1 MKYWKAPFAG
11 LDYVLTW
18 PSATSLVSVGQV
30 AAIWVK
36 APLQPMAL
44 TLQESKLFSRVRKHP
59 AANASGSDVFVC
71 TRVFF
76 LSRFHDLDVLLFL
89 HVKCQHVA
97 TWCFRCL
104 QFCHPRCWK
113 NITYKALL
121 RVCILFWS
129 LAKPAQDTLL
139 WAMQTGGGYHDDGDS
154 DCSESSDGESRKAG
168 GQVSWCIDGVQICR
182 RAFQRMLGLGCGRLN
197 RTRGRF
203 QGMDERHLKVQD
215 HGARAAESSASVNA
229 FMYKMYYSVGESM
242 PTGWLDSFLCC
253 SILFVRFASEF
264 CCHFCSDSVSYYK
277 ILFAHGYLILRLFSN
292 SMNLGDEAA
301 REKMMKE
308 LLNDALLGPSTRISK
323 QLNPS
328 KLSQRELPPGN
339 WGQLFLVY
347 QAYCLASNLECA
359 SRATFYNCTKS
370 WRAALRFR
378 PLSKHSLCHTCDL
391 IKSKMRHAGDFMSHA
406 SATDELLAHLRQTWM
421 CRQSYWH
428 SRELSRSH
436 QDVLCVI
443 FDGFD
448 KSKPVVPRWAH
459 GHDRSIQYS
468 SESIARTLLCPQ
480 F

>member
-1 MKYWKAPFAG
+1 MTFCHLSSLRGAGGCDMGQGTFATNG
-11 LDYVLTW
+11 SD
-18 PSATSLVSVGQV
+18 PAR
-30 AAIWVK
+30 VK
-36 APLQPMAL
+36 AVLKSQKASSCKCKR
-44 TLQESKLFSRVRKHP
+44 QWRVCLHK
-59 AANASGSDVFVC
+59 SI
-71 TRVFF
+71 F

-154 DCSESSDGESRKAG
+154 DCSESSDGESRTAG

-215 HGARAAESSASVNA
+215 RGARAAESSASVNA

-277 ILFAHGYLILRLFSN
+277 ILFAHG
-292 SMNLGDEAA
+292 
-301 REKMMKE
+301 
-308 LLNDALLGPSTRISK
+308 
-323 QLNPS
+323 
-328 KLSQRELPPGN
+328 
-339 WGQLFLVY
+339 
-347 QAYCLASNLECA
+347 
-359 SRATFYNCTKS
+359 
-370 WRAALRFR
+370 
-378 PLSKHSLCHTCDL
+378 
-391 IKSKMRHAGDFMSHA
+391 
-406 SATDELLAHLRQTWM
+406 
-421 CRQSYWH
+421 
-428 SRELSRSH
+428 
-436 QDVLCVI
+436 
-443 FDGFD
+443 
-448 KSKPVVPRWAH
+448 
-459 GHDRSIQYS
+459 
-468 SESIARTLLCPQ
+468 
-480 F
+480 

>member
-97 TWCFRCL
+97 TWCFQCL

-215 HGARAAESSASVNA
+215 RGARAAESSASVNA

-242 PTGWLDSFLCC
+242 PTGWLDSFLFC
-253 SILFVRFASEF
+253 SILFVRFANEF
-264 CCHFCSDSVSYYK
+264 CCHFFL
-277 ILFAHGYLILRLFSN
+277 ILFLIIKYFLLMVILFSGF
-292 SMNLGDEAA
+292 SRIQWILG
-301 REKMMKE
+301 
-308 LLNDALLGPSTRISK
+308 T
-323 QLNPS
+323 
-328 KLSQRELPPGN
+328 KLPVKKWWRSYWTML
-339 WGQLFLVY
+339 
-347 QAYCLASNLECA
+347 CLALQ
-359 SRATFYNCTKS
+359 
-370 WRAALRFR
+370 
-378 PLSKHSLCHTCDL
+378 PV
-391 IKSKMRHAGDFMSHA
+391 
-406 SATDELLAHLRQTWM
+406 SANNWI
-421 CRQSYWH
+421 RQSWANESCH
-428 SRELSRSH
+428 RAIGDSCFWFIKRIVWQAILNAQVGQHFTIAQNHGELHFVSGRC
-436 QDVLCVI
+436 Q
-443 FDGFD
+443 
-448 KSKPVVPRWAH
+448 
-459 GHDRSIQYS
+459 
-468 SESIARTLLCPQ
+468 SIAFVIRVIWSNQRWGTLATSWAMHPLRTN